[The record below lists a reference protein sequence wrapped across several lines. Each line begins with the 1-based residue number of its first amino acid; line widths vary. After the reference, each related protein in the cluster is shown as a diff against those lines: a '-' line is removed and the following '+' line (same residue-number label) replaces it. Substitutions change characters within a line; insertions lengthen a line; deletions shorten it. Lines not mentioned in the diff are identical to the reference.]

1 MGGLRF
7 GWDMEKFAVKR
18 GLIKQ
23 LGTTGLAQL
32 GTQYFDDV
40 VASAEGGFTASK
52 GILMHVEANYDA
64 GGALVVD
71 SQQMR
76 GADLEAVLSAD
87 GGRETAMESRAAWS
101 SFLDEATGYSPKQR
115 GDKAKETGKKLSKA
129 KSSIRMALKFIDM
142 SKSISEETIA
152 QAHQLIAEIEEKIAQ
167 GDATRAQSLGA
178 KLSKLVES

>member
-23 LGTTGLAQL
+23 LGTTGLTQL

-40 VASAEGGFTASK
+40 VANAEGGFVASK
-52 GILMHVEANYDA
+52 GILTHVEANYDSE
-64 GGALVVD
+64 GTLVVD

-115 GDKAKETGKKLSKA
+115 GDKAKEEGKKLSKA
-129 KSSIRMALKFIDM
+129 KSSIRTALKFIEM
-142 SKSISEETIA
+142 SKSISDETIA
-152 QAHQLIAEIEEKIAQ
+152 QAHELIAEIEEKIAQ

-178 KLSKLVES
+178 KLGKLVES